1 MNRGTDIRVK
11 VKLSLAEIA
20 SGVTK
25 KLKINKT
32 VACDQCGGSGAKDA
46 DSYATCSAC
55 GGSGYVMRVENTFF
69 GRMQSQSVC
78 PHVRRHGPRD
88 YRHLRQMPR
97 RRYAQGSE
105 VVEIAI
111 PAGVGEGMVLTV
123 TGKGQCRSAT
133 AA

>member
-46 DSYATCSAC
+46 DSTPRA
-55 GGSGYVMRVENTFF
+55 
-69 GRMQSQSVC
+69 
-78 PHVRRHGPRD
+78 RHAAARD
-88 YRHLRQMPR
+88 M
-97 RRYAQGSE
+97 
-105 VVEIAI
+105 
-111 PAGVGEGMVLTV
+111 
-123 TGKGQCRSAT
+123 
-133 AA
+133 